1 MVRISL
7 LSVALLSS
15 LISFGQFNNHKSW
28 SYSFYLGAS
37 NMVGDLGGSDVSN
50 AMAFQDID
58 LQATRPALG
67 ISIQRHVGRVTFAG
81 NLVATQLVGNDAFTS
96 LRGRNQRNLS
106 VRTDLVELNA
116 QAEFY
121 PFSARSKLSGFYVNA
136 GIGGIYF
143 QPKAQYDNTW
153 YKLRPLGTEGQNY
166 IAGMQP
172 YNTFNLVIPFG
183 YGYKFPVGRF
193 TTVKLD
199 VGLRKTF
206 TDYLDDVS
214 TVYADPAQLAESGGA
229 IAATLADRSVQG
241 YEVGSQRGGANRND
255 SYFMVGIKIAR
266 TIGSRKFDDCT
277 NFEIPLHRSKIR

>member
-15 LISFGQFNNHKSW
+15 LISYGQFNNHKSW
-28 SYSFYLGAS
+28 SYSLYVGAS

-50 AMAFQDID
+50 GTAIQDID
-58 LQATRPALG
+58 LRATRPAIGVSL
-67 ISIQRHVGRVTFAG
+67 QRHVGRVTFVS
-81 NLVATQLVGNDAFTS
+81 NLFVTQLVGNDAFTS
-96 LRGRNQRNLS
+96 LKGRNQRNLS

-116 QAEFY
+116 QAELY
-121 PFSARSKLSGFYVNA
+121 PFSARSKLNGFYINA
-136 GIGGIYF
+136 GVGGIYF
-143 QPKAQYDNTW
+143 QPKAKYEDTW

-172 YNTFNLVIPFG
+172 YKTFSVVIPFG

-193 TTVKLD
+193 TTLKVD

-214 TVYADPAQLAESGGA
+214 TVYADPAQLAESSGA
-229 IAATLADRSVQG
+229 MAATLADRSTFG
-241 YEVGSQRGGANRND
+241 YEVGSQRGGAENKD
-255 SYFMVGIKIAR
+255 AYFMVGIKLAR
-266 TIGSRKFDDCT
+266 TLGSKKFDDCT
-277 NFEIPLHRSKIR
+277 NFEIPLHRSRIR